1 MHMPE
6 YGWPQDAYQEAF
18 TIAAEAHK
26 GQLLP
31 GSDLPYL
38 LHISLVCVEVMAAL
52 LNEREHD
59 RDLAVS
65 CALLHD
71 VLEDTKIPRREL
83 KKRFGP
89 DVAKGVQA
97 LTKNSSLPRDR
108 RLTDSLRRIR
118 KCPTEVWMVK
128 LADRI
133 TNLMPP
139 PPHWDKSKIREYLDE
154 ARQIH
159 AALKDASPRLAARLL
174 ARIEQYAAYAR

>member
-1 MHMPE
+1 MGE
-6 YGWPQDAYQEAF
+6 KNRSQDAYQEAF
-18 TIAAEAHK
+18 IFAAEAHK

-52 LNEREHD
+52 LSEREHD

-71 VLEDTKIPRREL
+71 ILEDTKVSRREL
-83 KKRFGP
+83 KKRFGS
-89 DVAKGVQA
+89 DVAQGVQA
-97 LTKNSSLPRDR
+97 LTKNSSLPKDR

-118 KCPTEVWMVK
+118 KCPTGVWIVK

-139 PPHWDKSKIREYLDE
+139 PSHWDKSKIREYLDE
-154 ARQIH
+154 AQQIH
-159 AALKDASPRLAARLL
+159 GALKDASPHLAARLL
-174 ARIEQYAAYAR
+174 ARIEQYAVYAR